1 MMSILSRLAAVLSLL
16 VLLLAAREAEARLDF
31 TTSYPRQCTPLN
43 ITWTPTASGYPYSV
57 YIMAVGGTGE

>member
-1 MMSILSRLAAVLSLL
+1 MTSILSKLTAVLSLL
-16 VLLLAAREAEARLDF
+16 VFLLAASSAEARLEF

-43 ITWTPTASGYPYSV
+43 ITWTPTASGFPYSV